1 MNKLLKNKLVVV
13 GIIVVVVL
21 GIIGGGT
28 YYLLKGDNSE
38 APLYQ
43 DSSDINVKPITADEI
58 GLVLTPTSNGKQ
70 IKLEITKLAGID
82 SIEYDV
88 SYDAEVTDEGQTAIV
103 SRGVSGSP
111 LKVGT
116 DSKVSRVLDLGT
128 CSRNV
133 CKYDKVVGKVTFTIR
148 VNYKDGTVG
157 GIEEKV
163 SLD

>member
-1 MNKLLKNKLVVV
+1 MNKLLKNKLVLI
-13 GIIVVVVL
+13 GIIVIVVL
-21 GIIGGGT
+21 GVLGGGAF
-28 YYLLKGDNSE
+28 YLLKGDSSE

-43 DSSDINVKPITADEI
+43 DSTDINVKPITADEI
-58 GLVLTPTSNGKQ
+58 GLILTPTSNGKQ
-70 IKLEITKLAGID
+70 IKLEITKLTGID

-111 LKVGT
+111 LKVGS
-116 DSKVSRVLDLGT
+116 DSKMSRVLDLGT

-133 CKYDKVVGKVTFTIR
+133 CKYDKVVGEVTFTIR

-157 GIEEKV
+157 GVEEKV
-163 SLD
+163 ALN